1 MKQVFLAHATSEYD
15 IFGLVSYSLSR
26 FTVLASAVPGL
37 VGWTVI
43 AAAPGSVLSA
53 VSGRFLV
60 GVGMG
65 IAGAIY
71 PVGSSL
77 HYDSTPKSISSIS
90 PPLPAGVRLRVVGQA
105 LARPDGRVRRHRHHL
120 RPLLGVHPRHL
131 RPLQGDLEGLLKISL
146 LEHFVVNPV
155 SHSLD

>member
-1 MKQVFLAHATSEYD
+1 ML
-15 IFGLVSYSLSR
+15 GLGSYSLSR

-43 AAAPGSVLSA
+43 AAAPGSVLTA

-77 HYDSTPKSISSIS
+77 H
-90 PPLPAGVRLRVVGQA
+90 
-105 LARPDGRVRRHRHHL
+105 
-120 RPLLGVHPRHL
+120 
-131 RPLQGDLEGLLKISL
+131 
-146 LEHFVVNPV
+146 
-155 SHSLD
+155 

>member
-1 MKQVFLAHATSEYD
+1 M
-15 IFGLVSYSLSR
+15 
-26 FTVLASAVPGL
+26 LASAVPGL

-43 AAAPGSVLSA
+43 AAAPGSVLTA

-77 HYDSTPKSISSIS
+77 HYDTMNHHPFSSLTIS
-90 PPLPAGVRLRVVGQA
+90 
-105 LARPDGRVRRHRHHL
+105 HL
-120 RPLLGVHPRHL
+120 
-131 RPLQGDLEGLLKISL
+131 
-146 LEHFVVNPV
+146 
-155 SHSLD
+155 